1 MTSDWKPYNYHSFEN
16 KRYHITVII
25 LLKSQIK
32 LNTMVKTK
40 RLAHLASVCW
50 SGSSSNPAKLLSVS
64 PSKQL
69 SLLLRTSWPQEMKAG
84 ATGHELC
91 VSRTDF
97 VYINGSLSLRINI
110 VGKEEDGMEENDLN
124 FVIKLFETCDKEWI
138 MQKHVTVLY
147 SGLQNGNPEAV
158 FFYEQSM
165 VPDHAGQQWQ
175 NTPIH

>member
-84 ATGHELC
+84 ATGALC
-91 VSRTDF
+91 QPNWLCIHQWKPVFKNQYCWKRRRW
-97 VYINGSLSLRINI
+97 NGRKWPKFCNK
-110 VGKEEDGMEENDLN
+110 VVWNMWQGMNYA
-124 FVIKLFETCDKEWI
+124 ETRNCAIFRNAKW
-138 MQKHVTVLY
+138 
-147 SGLQNGNPEAV
+147 
-158 FFYEQSM
+158 
-165 VPDHAGQQWQ
+165 
-175 NTPIH
+175 